1 MYVHHCYI
9 TIIVIIFDYYL
20 LLLLLLVL
28 VIISVI
34 TIILYVYIYTYPDPK
49 LASPWAEPRLLCFHI
64 CRIPAVALIAGELL
78 PEVVR

>member
-1 MYVHHCYI
+1 M
-9 TIIVIIFDYYL
+9 
-20 LLLLLLVL
+20 
-28 VIISVI
+28 
-34 TIILYVYIYTYPDPK
+34 YIYTYPDPK

>member
-34 TIILYVYIYTYPDPK
+34 TIILYVYIYISRPETCISMGRAT
-49 LASPWAEPRLLCFHI
+49 AS
-64 CRIPAVALIAGELL
+64 LL
-78 PEVVR
+78 PHLSDPSRSPHRWGAAS

>member
-9 TIIVIIFDYYL
+9 TIIVIIFDCYL
-20 LLLLLLVL
+20 LLLLLFVL

-34 TIILYVYIYTYPDPK
+34 TIILYIYTYPDPK

-64 CRIPAVALIAGELL
+64 RRIPAVALIAGELL